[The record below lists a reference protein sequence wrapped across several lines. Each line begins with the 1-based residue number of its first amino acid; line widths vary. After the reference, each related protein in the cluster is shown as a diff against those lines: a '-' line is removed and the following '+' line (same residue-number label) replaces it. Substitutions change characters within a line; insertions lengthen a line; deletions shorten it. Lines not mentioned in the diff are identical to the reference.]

1 MLKQTLIF
9 IFIFI
14 SFLKAEEQP
23 QTITFYAEDSLKI
36 TADLYMQHEDKTV
49 PFIILFHQAG
59 WSRGEYIETAP
70 KLNALGFNCMAV
82 DQRSG
87 KEVNDIVNQ
96 TAKRAEEQDLAT
108 NYLDAYP
115 DMVAAIEFARDNY
128 SDDKLIIWGSSYSA
142 ALVLHIAGQRK
153 DIDAVMAFSPG
164 EYFKKAGKPEEW
176 IQNSAKNIRVPVFIT
191 SAKGEKSYWEE
202 IYRAIPSKDKI
213 AFLPETE
220 GNHGSRALWSKFDDS
235 ETYWEAVKDF
245 LYKL

>member
-14 SFLKAEEQP
+14 SLLMAEEQP

-36 TADLYMQHEDKTV
+36 TADLYMQHEDKTT

-59 WSRGEYIETAP
+59 WSRGEYMETAP

-87 KEVNDIVNQ
+87 GSVNEIKNE
-96 TAKRAEEQDLAT
+96 TAKRAKAQETGTD
-108 NYLDAYP
+108 YVDAYP
-115 DMVAAIEFARDNY
+115 DMTDAIEFAKVNY
-128 SDDKLIIWGSSYSA
+128 ADGKLIIWGSSYSG

-164 EYFKKAGKPEEW
+164 EYFKKAGKPEDW
-176 IQNSAKNIRVPVFIT
+176 IQSSAKNLQVPVFIT

-202 IYRAIPSKDKI
+202 IYRAIPSNEKT

-220 GNHGSRALWSKFDDS
+220 GNHGSRALWTKFDDS
-235 ETYWEAVKDF
+235 EAYWNAVKNF
-245 LYKL
+245 LKKL